1 MYLDPGQPVHGGAS
15 SSRSASPA
23 PSGSPSPAPSLVVTP
38 SLAHSTIS
46 QPIPTRPTQ
55 TNHVNNTNHIDRNQL
70 QPGHHGPAQSL
81 APPPPAPHGPRLPV
95 HRSNT
100 PSPERG
106 SLHSVARTSTESTQV
121 APMHQGSKLRQ
132 DSSEEWTDAGA
143 DDDDC
148 KTPVRPSA
156 KALGKRKVVEPP
168 EGERECLS

>member
-1 MYLDPGQPVHGGAS
+1 MHTCRTLHDLGMPILLRKIVLKNLTGIEMGFF
-15 SSRSASPA
+15 SPMRFF
-23 PSGSPSPAPSLVVTP
+23 L
-38 SLAHSTIS
+38 
-46 QPIPTRPTQ
+46 QDPTRCAHIVGLKCDFSILTQ
-55 TNHVNNTNHIDRNQL
+55 DMHS
-70 QPGHHGPAQSL
+70 HHPRSQT
-81 APPPPAPHGPRLPV
+81 APHGPRLPV

-168 EGERECLS
+168 EGERECLSYYTMCVHG